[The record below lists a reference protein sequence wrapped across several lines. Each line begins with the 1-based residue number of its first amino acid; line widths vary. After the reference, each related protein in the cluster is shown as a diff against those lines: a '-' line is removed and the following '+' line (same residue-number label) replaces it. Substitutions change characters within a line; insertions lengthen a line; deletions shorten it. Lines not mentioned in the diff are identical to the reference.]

1 MFEKLRKEIGER
13 AEQILSSEKVVRLD
27 VDPEL
32 IWETYLENIPKEHN
46 PIFRQRRRYDGSY
59 DRHFVKTLGNIAS
72 IENGEIKHLW
82 QIGEW
87 ITPHHHIGEK
97 KLCNHPNKI
106 WIAS

>member
-1 MFEKLRKEIGER
+1 MFEKLRKEIDER

-46 PIFRQRRRYDGSY
+46 PIFRQRRHYDGSY

-82 QIGEW
+82 V
-87 ITPHHHIGEK
+87 
-97 KLCNHPNKI
+97 CNRKF
-106 WIAS
+106 